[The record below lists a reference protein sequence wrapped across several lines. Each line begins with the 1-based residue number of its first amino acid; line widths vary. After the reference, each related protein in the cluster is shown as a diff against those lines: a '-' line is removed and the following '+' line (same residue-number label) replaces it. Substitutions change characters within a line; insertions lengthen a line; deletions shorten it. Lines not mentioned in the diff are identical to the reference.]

1 MVICGGLLVENSLKF
16 VNNMM
21 TAGHGGRMPL
31 RKVHEH
37 FTDHSGRVIAMLF
50 LLLAG
55 AVTWLSLT
63 QIRHHSL
70 EMAAQSL
77 WGVNRLTAER
87 LKQQSSD
94 MIAASTALAANAPIH
109 GQLLQLLSGHAGPAD
124 RFQLRR
130 ALAAW
135 IVAHH
140 FRDFYL
146 LNPDALI
153 VAGMR
158 ESDHARHA
166 PKTVAA
172 MLADVLDGEGLISHA
187 FGFGDDVQM
196 WQLVPVFDHH
206 GKAVGAL
213 ALVMDKERHFGRTTM
228 FGRFGR
234 SAETYLV
241 DRQGHMLTASR
252 FEDQL
257 RSSGRLGAHESSVLN
272 LRVTQSGSDSPT
284 YAVAHMLDA
293 PDGAN
298 IDGYPDYRGVPVIG
312 VWQWDKAF
320 DAAIITEVDLDE
332 VLGDYRQTRNL
343 IVILLIGLLLAGLL
357 ITRNYVRFQRRQ
369 QSEQHALRN
378 MLLESTAEAIY
389 GIDLNGRCTFAN
401 NACVR
406 MLGFEDAEALLGR
419 NMHQLIHHSHA
430 DGSAYDEQSCRVYR
444 AFRNKTRVHN
454 RDEVFWRR
462 DGSCFPVE
470 YWSHPVFDE
479 DGEAVGGVVT
489 FWDISELRK
498 AEDERQKIE
507 KQIQHSQR
515 LESMGVLAGGI
526 AHDFNNILSAILGNA
541 ALAARKVISDPLDAK
556 DKMEKVVQS
565 CDRASVLCRQ
575 MLAYSGKGKFVVR
588 PLNLSE
594 MVEEITHLLEVSL
607 DKGVVIKYALAR
619 TLPLVEADEAQM
631 QQLIMNLVTNANEAI
646 EGKSGVISISTGVM
660 HADAAYLLDC
670 YGDHP
675 LPGRYAYVEVS
686 DTGCGMDAETQAKIF
701 DPFFTTK
708 FTGRGLGM
716 SAVLGIVRGHQG
728 ALKLYSEPGKGTTFK
743 YLIPATG
750 ELNDEE
756 MQHIEDDQW
765 RGHGVVLVVDDEETV
780 RETAMMMLEDMGF
793 ATIGAENGV
802 EALEIYRKR
811 QDQIDVIL
819 MDLTMPKMGGEDCF
833 RELRRINPAVRVVL
847 SSGYN
852 EQDAIQ
858 HFTGKHLAGF
868 IQKPVSP
875 DRLKHAMHEAMGDD
889 HA

>member
-1 MVICGGLLVENSLKF
+1 
-16 VNNMM
+16 
-21 TAGHGGRMPL
+21 MPL
-31 RKVHEH
+31 RRVQAH
-37 FTDHSGRVIAMLF
+37 FSDHSGKVIAVLF

-55 AVTWLSLT
+55 VLTWLSLM
-63 QIRHHSL
+63 QIRHHTL
-70 EMAAQSL
+70 EVAAESL

-87 LKQQSSD
+87 LQQQSAD
-94 MIAASTALAANAPIH
+94 MISASNSLVSNAPIH
-109 GQLLQLLSGHAGPAD
+109 AQLLSLLRGEAGSGA
-124 RFQLRR
+124 RFELRR
-130 ALAAW
+130 SLAAW
-135 IVAHH
+135 MVAHH

-146 LNPDALI
+146 LNPDAKI

-158 ESDHARHA
+158 EADNAAAA
-166 PKTVAA
+166 PEAIAA
-172 MLADVLDGEGLISHA
+172 MLGDVMDGEGLISHA
-187 FGFGDDVQM
+187 FRVGDDVQM
-196 WQLVPVFDHH
+196 WQLTPIFDAG
-206 GKAVGAL
+206 GKAAGAL
-213 ALVMDKERHFGRTTM
+213 GLVMDRARHFGRTTM
-228 FGRFGR
+228 LGRFAQ
-234 SAETYLV
+234 SVETYLV
-241 DRQGHMLTASR
+241 DRQGRMLTPSR

-257 RSSGRLGAHESSVLN
+257 RRGGRLGLHESSVLN
-272 LRVTQSGSDSPT
+272 LKVEKPGSDHPT

-293 PDGAN
+293 PDGSN
-298 IDGYPDYRGVPVIG
+298 IEGYSDYRGVPVIG

-320 DAAIITEVDLDE
+320 DAAVITEVDLDE
-332 VLGDYRQTRNL
+332 VLADYRRTRNL
-343 IVILLIGLLLAGLL
+343 ILALLAGLLLAGWL
-357 ITRNYVRFQRRQ
+357 ITRGYVRFQRRQ

-378 MLLESTAEAIY
+378 LLLESTAEAIY
-389 GIDLNGRCTFAN
+389 GMDLDGRCTFAN
-401 NACVR
+401 NACVQ
-406 MLGFEDAEALLGR
+406 MLGFEDSEALLGR

-430 DGSAYDEQSCRVYR
+430 DGTAYDEQSCRVFR

-470 YWSHPVFDE
+470 YWSHPVFDD
-479 DGEAVGGVVT
+479 DGELIGGVVT

-498 AEDERQKIE
+498 AEDERHKIE
-507 KQIQHSQR
+507 QQIQHSQR

-541 ALAARKVISDPLDAK
+541 ALAARKVISDPLDARE
-556 DKMEKVVQS
+556 KMEKVVQS

-588 PLNLSE
+588 PLNLSD

-607 DKGVVIKYALAR
+607 DKGVVIKYSLADR
-619 TLPLVEADEAQM
+619 LPLVEADEAQM

-646 EGKSGVISISTGVM
+646 EGKSGVISITTGVM
-660 HADAAYLLDC
+660 HADASYLLDC

-686 DTGCGMDAETQAKIF
+686 DTGCGMDADTRAKIF

-716 SAVLGIVRGHQG
+716 SAVLGIVRGHHG

-750 ELNDEE
+750 ELSEDEA
-756 MQHIEDDQW
+756 QQLEDDHW
-765 RGHGVVLVVDDEETV
+765 RGHGLVLVVDDEETV

-793 ATIGAENGV
+793 VAIGAENGV
-802 EALEIYRKR
+802 EALEIYGKR
-811 QDQIDVIL
+811 RDQIDVVL
-819 MDLTMPKMGGEDCF
+819 MDLTMPKMGGEACF
-833 RELRRINPAVRVVL
+833 RELRRINPNVRVVL

-889 HA
+889 DA

>member
-1 MVICGGLLVENSLKF
+1 MA
-16 VNNMM
+16 
-21 TAGHGGRMPL
+21 T
-31 RKVHEH
+31 
-37 FTDHSGRVIAMLF
+37 LF

-55 AVTWLSLT
+55 AATWLSLT

-70 EMAAQSL
+70 EVAAESL
-77 WGVNRLTAER
+77 WSVNRLTAER
-87 LKQQSSD
+87 LKQQSAD

-109 GQLLQLLSGHAGPAD
+109 GQLLQLLNGRSAPAA
-124 RFQLRR
+124 RFALRR
-130 ALAAW
+130 GLAAW
-135 IVAHH
+135 MVAHH

-146 LNPDALI
+146 LNPGAEI

-158 ESDHARHA
+158 EADNARPA
-166 PKTVAA
+166 PKTVAG
-172 MLADVLDGEGLISHA
+172 MLANVLDGEGLISHA
-187 FGFGDDVQM
+187 FRIGDDVQM
-196 WQLVPVFDHH
+196 WQLVPVFDAH
-206 GKAVGAL
+206 GKAAGAL
-213 ALVMDKERHFGRTTM
+213 ALVMDRARHFGRTTM

-241 DRQGHMLTASR
+241 DRQGRMLTASR
-252 FEDQL
+252 FEEQL
-257 RSSGRLGAHESSVLN
+257 RSSGRLKEHESSVLN
-272 LRVTQSGSDSPT
+272 LRVTEPGGHRPT
-284 YAVAHMLDA
+284 YAVAHMLQA
-293 PDGAN
+293 PDGSN
-298 IDGYPDYRGVPVIG
+298 ISGYSDYRGVPVIG

-320 DAAIITEVDLDE
+320 DAAIITEVDVDE
-332 VLGDYRQTRNL
+332 VLADYRQTRNL
-343 IVILLIGLLLAGLL
+343 IVSLLGGLLLAGLL
-357 ITRNYVRFQRRQ
+357 ITRNYIRYQRRQ
-369 QSEQHALRN
+369 QSEQHVLRN

-389 GIDLNGRCTFAN
+389 GIDLSGRCTFAN

-406 MLGFEDAEALLGR
+406 MLGFEDGAELLGR
-419 NMHQLIHHSHA
+419 NMHLLIHHSHA

-462 DGSCFPVE
+462 DGSSFPVE
-470 YWSHPVFDE
+470 YWSHPVFDDE
-479 DGEAVGGVVT
+479 GDVVGGVVT

-498 AEDERQKIE
+498 AEGERQKIE

-541 ALAARKVISDPLDAK
+541 ALAERKVISDPLDARE
-556 DKMEKVVQS
+556 KMEKVVQS
-565 CDRASVLCRQ
+565 CDRASILCRQ
-575 MLAYSGKGKFVVR
+575 MLAYSGKGKFVVK
-588 PLNLSE
+588 PLNLSD

-607 DKGVVIKYALAR
+607 DKGVVIKYSLAN

-646 EGKSGVISISTGVM
+646 EGKSGVISITTGVM
-660 HADAAYLLDC
+660 RADAAYLLDC

-686 DTGCGMDAETQAKIF
+686 DTGCGMDAETRAKIF

-716 SAVLGIVRGHQG
+716 SAVLGIVRGHHG
-728 ALKLYSEPGKGTTFK
+728 ALKIYSEPGKGTTFK
-743 YLIPATG
+743 YLIPATE
-750 ELNDEE
+750 ELSEE
-756 MQHIEDDQW
+756 DVHHIEEDQW
-765 RGHGVVLVVDDEETV
+765 CGHGLVLVVDDEETV
-780 RETAMMMLEDMGF
+780 RETAMMVLEDMGF
-793 ATIGAENGV
+793 AAIGAENGV

-811 QDQIDVIL
+811 CDQIDVVL
-819 MDLTMPKMGGEDCF
+819 MDLTMPKMGGEECF
-833 RELRRINPAVRVVL
+833 RELRRINADVRVVL

-875 DRLKHAMHEAMGDD
+875 DRLKHAMHEAMGED